1 MPLLTAGGLIER
13 PGFRQSMAISRADS
27 ACLST
32 AKRED
37 SDLIISLPEE
47 GEKKLH
53 RNTAPSE
60 NIQMLIRK
68 VVYDYP
74 TL

>member
-1 MPLLTAGGLIER
+1 
-13 PGFRQSMAISRADS
+13 MAISRADS
-27 ACLST
+27 AFLST

-47 GEKKLH
+47 REKELH
-53 RNTAPSE
+53 RNTAHSE

-74 TL
+74 IL

>member
-1 MPLLTAGGLIER
+1 MV
-13 PGFRQSMAISRADS
+13 ISRADS
-27 ACLST
+27 ACLPT
-32 AKRED
+32 ANRED

-47 GEKKLH
+47 GEKELH

-60 NIQMLIRK
+60 NVQMLIIK

>member
-1 MPLLTAGGLIER
+1 MV
-13 PGFRQSMAISRADS
+13 ISRADS

-37 SDLIISLPEE
+37 NDLIISLPEE
-47 GEKKLH
+47 EEKELH
-53 RNTAPSE
+53 RNTSLPLSE
-60 NIQMLIRK
+60 NVQMLIRK